1 MAKYPT
7 LTAAPR
13 EEFGKGYARR
23 LRVAGRIPGVIYS
36 QGSENVHFSV
46 DRIEFTAVVRNQ
58 GVNAVVELDVDGEKH
73 LTMIKHIDQNV
84 LTFNIDHID
93 LLAIERGEKVEVDVP
108 VIVEGE
114 PAPGTMF
121 VQDADTIKVE
131 ADVLSI
137 PEEFIV
143 SVEGLE
149 FGAQITA
156 ADLKLDED
164 TTLVEDPETLIAN
177 VVYPEVEEEETDE
190 DDEAEAPAES
200 EYAFSSLQFLS
211 GFFPFRSSW

>member
-1 MAKYPT
+1 MAKYET
-7 LTAAPR
+7 IEAAVR
-13 EEFGKGYARR
+13 TEFGKGSARR
-23 LRVAGRIPGVIYS
+23 ARVAGQVP
-36 QGSENVHFSV
+36 
-46 DRIEFTAVVRNQ
+46 AVVYGADVESNLHITVDHRTFAALVRNH
-58 GVNAVVELDVDGEKH
+58 GVNAVLQLDIEGEKH

-93 LLAIERGEKVEVDVP
+93 LLAIKRGEKVEVDVP

-114 PAPGTMF
+114 PAPGTMV

-137 PEEFIV
+137 PEEFKV
-143 SVEGLE
+143 TVEGLE

-156 ADLKLDED
+156 GDIKLDED

-177 VVYPEVEEEETDE
+177 VVYPEVEETEEEGT
-190 DDEAEAPAES
+190 EAEAEAEATES
-200 EYAFSSLQFLS
+200 E
-211 GFFPFRSSW
+211 